1 MKKVPPSES
10 RRKVLVSVWTPLLG
24 RVNEIAESVFLK
36 RDAFLD
42 TVFRSEA
49 ALIGSEIP
57 APGNSDL
64 TRAFL
69 ENQLKTLAPLTP
81 VSLNLSAETIEAI
94 NAACKSRNIPRD
106 CFINR
111 TLLFLCGGRNDLW
124 EPLLPDINWDDYFEE
139 LRMGDGNVDPF
150 EIVAAQQWG
159 VLHAIADTFEKNP
172 FWLVRAA
179 LELARRDTRDETLFL
194 HRVIVPT
201 DFLPS
206 PKGKHWQY
214 KGFNCYLPDDEVVD
228 LTIPVPTRPA
238 LAEVFRQLMATP
250 RKSK

>member
-1 MKKVPPSES
+1 M
-10 RRKVLVSVWTPLLG
+10 
-24 RVNEIAESVFLK
+24 FLR

-42 TVFRSEA
+42 TVFRSEV
-49 ALIGSEIP
+49 ALIEAEIP
-57 APGNSDL
+57 VPGNSDSA
-64 TRAFL
+64 RAFL

-139 LRMGDGNVDPF
+139 LREGDVDPL

-159 VLHAIADTFEKNP
+159 ILHAIADTFEKNP
-172 FWLVRAA
+172 FWLIRAA
-179 LELARRDTRDETLFL
+179 LELARRDTHDDTLFL
-194 HRVIVPT
+194 HRVIVPI

-214 KGFNCYLPDDEVVD
+214 KGFNCYLPDDEVENP
-228 LTIPVPTRPA
+228 TAHAATRPA
-238 LAEVFRQLMATP
+238 LADVFRQLMATP

>member
-1 MKKVPPSES
+1 MKQTPSSKS
-10 RRKVLVSVWTPLLG
+10 RRKILVSVWTPLLG
-24 RVNEIAESVFLK
+24 RVNEVAESVFLK

-42 TVFRSEA
+42 TVLRSEA
-49 ALIGSEIP
+49 ALIEFEIP
-57 APGNSDL
+57 SPGNSDL
-64 TRAFL
+64 ARAFL
-69 ENQLKTLAPLTP
+69 ENQLKTLVLTP

-111 TLLFLCGGRNDLW
+111 TLLFLCGGRDDLW
-124 EPLLPDINWDDYFEE
+124 QPLLPDVNWDDYFEE
-139 LRMGDGNVDPF
+139 LRREGEGGVDPF

-172 FWLVRAA
+172 FWLIRAA
-179 LELARRDTRDETLFL
+179 LELARRDTRDGTLFL
-194 HRVIVPT
+194 HRAIVPT
-201 DFLPS
+201 DFLRS

-214 KGFNCYLPDDEVVD
+214 KGLNCYLPDDEVENSA
-228 LTIPVPTRPA
+228 TQAATRA
-238 LAEVFRQLMATP
+238 AHAEVFRQLMSTP